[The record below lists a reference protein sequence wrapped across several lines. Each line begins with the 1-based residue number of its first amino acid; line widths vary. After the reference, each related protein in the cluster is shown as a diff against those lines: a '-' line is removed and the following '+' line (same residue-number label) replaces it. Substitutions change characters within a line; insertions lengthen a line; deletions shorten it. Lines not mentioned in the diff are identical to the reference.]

1 MKIIILL
8 LFTTLSFA
16 QSEIVIGSG
25 SLGNSSFV
33 IGGNI
38 IDTEMLF
45 ENKFTKKEPI
55 PIPKPRP
62 SRKGMKYK
70 KSEAQKL
77 KEALRKIT
85 LKKK

>member
-1 MKIIILL
+1 MKYLLL
-8 LFTTLSFA
+8 LFTTLAFS
-16 QSEIVIGSG
+16 QSGIVSG
-25 SLGNSSFV
+25 YATNGNSSFV

-38 IDTEMLF
+38 IDTPLLV

-77 KEALRKIT
+77 KEALRKLT
-85 LKKK
+85 LKNK